1 MVERIVVA
9 ARMTPT
15 TDIPCFM
22 VIFPGL
28 THLWYMA
35 RGFFFAPPPRSR
47 QKILVD
53 QELRSLLDLQQRQFR
68 GTCLWD
74 LWDMA
79 YPTWHGKEN
88 QENIVH

>member
-1 MVERIVVA
+1 MFHG
-9 ARMTPT
+9 
-15 TDIPCFM
+15 D
-22 VIFPGL
+22 FPRVNPFLVHGQRVL
-28 THLWYMA
+28 FW
-35 RGFFFAPPPRSR
+35 PPPGPG